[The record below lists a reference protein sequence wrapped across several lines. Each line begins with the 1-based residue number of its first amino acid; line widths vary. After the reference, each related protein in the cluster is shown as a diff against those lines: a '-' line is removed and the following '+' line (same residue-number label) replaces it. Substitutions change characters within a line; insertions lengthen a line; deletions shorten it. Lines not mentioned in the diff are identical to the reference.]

1 MESHVQ
7 CSYSDPK
14 LQEYVNKSFV
24 EKNLTY
30 MIMDPFNKTYTP
42 AKNVKGNTY
51 QRAFQRAA
59 DQIKKQG
66 VLEY

>member
-7 CSYSDPK
+7 CSHSDPK
-14 LQEYVNKSFV
+14 LQDYVNKSFI
-24 EKNLTY
+24 EKGLTY

-51 QRAFQRAA
+51 
-59 DQIKKQG
+59 
-66 VLEY
+66 